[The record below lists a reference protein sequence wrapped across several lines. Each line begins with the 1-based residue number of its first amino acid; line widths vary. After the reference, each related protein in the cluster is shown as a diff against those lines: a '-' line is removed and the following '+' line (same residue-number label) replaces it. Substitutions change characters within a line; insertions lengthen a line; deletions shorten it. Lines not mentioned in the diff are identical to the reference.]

1 MCKRLASLKCH
12 IVLEEKDSQSHN
24 TVTLLLASNAC
35 FGLFFCSWKPLT
47 QCVVTAAA
55 LA

>member
-35 FGLFFCSWKPLT
+35 FGLFSVLGNLLLSVW
-47 QCVVTAAA
+47 
-55 LA
+55 